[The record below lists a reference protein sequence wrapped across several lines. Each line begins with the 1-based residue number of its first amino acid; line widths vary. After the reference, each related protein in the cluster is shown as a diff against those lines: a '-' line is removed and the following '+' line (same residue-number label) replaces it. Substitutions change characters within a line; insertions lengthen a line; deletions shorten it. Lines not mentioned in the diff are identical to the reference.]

1 MRCEYQGEDCQA
13 EARYT
18 VKVNPPQENQS
29 VLRLCEQHKDELE
42 EQVRDVEHGAF
53 QVIY

>member
-1 MRCEYQGEDCQA
+1 MLCEWPTEECTN

-42 EQVRDVEHGAF
+42 EQVRNTEHGEF

>member
-1 MRCEYQGEDCQA
+1 MRCECTTEECQE

-18 VKVNPPQENQS
+18 VMVNPPQENQS
-29 VLRLCEQHKDELE
+29 VLRVCEKHKDELE
-42 EQVRDVEHGAF
+42 ELVRDVERGAF